1 MLAILQ
7 FVRSQKRKAG
17 FSFFQPMHFGRIG
30 LVIQIV
36 TTKALYSIFLFTAG
50 YKQKGNEHDLF
61 CNYEKIFYHENEL
74 HNFKII

>member
-1 MLAILQ
+1 SSIKMLAILQ

-36 TTKALYSIFLFTAG
+36 TTKALYSIPL
-50 YKQKGNEHDLF
+50 YN
-61 CNYEKIFYHENEL
+61 IFNDCYQL
-74 HNFKII
+74 I